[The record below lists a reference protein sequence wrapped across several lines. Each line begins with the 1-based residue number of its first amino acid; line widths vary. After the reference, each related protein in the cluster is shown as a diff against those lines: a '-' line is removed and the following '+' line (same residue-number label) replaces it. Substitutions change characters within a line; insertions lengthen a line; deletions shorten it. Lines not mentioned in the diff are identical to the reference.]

1 MIKAGLDIGNS
12 KISCVIA
19 DYKNT
24 ENINIL
30 SIASVP
36 NNNIK
41 KNIILNFENLHDQIK
56 SLVIEA
62 EKQSQTKLNSINLN
76 LSLLNSNSHYY
87 NSEIELK
94 NERISEL
101 HLKKIINQSE
111 YFNNQSEKFEIFNN
125 ITSYDIDNNLYFNA
139 PIGNYSDNISSVIKK
154 LKLNIDNYIP
164 SPLSSSLSSLSK
176 DEKELG
182 TICID
187 LGHSTSSI
195 SVFENNKFV
204 YGVQ

>member
-12 KISCVIA
+12 KISFVIA

-87 NSEIELK
+87 DSEIELK

-111 YFNNQSEKFEIFNN
+111 YFNNPSEKFEIFNN
-125 ITSYDIDNNLYFNA
+125 ITSYDIDNIY
-139 PIGNYSDNISSVIKK
+139 ISMPQLEIIQII
-154 LKLNIDNYIP
+154 LKLTFIKYTFKKNIQIIFP
-164 SPLSSSLSSLSK
+164 VLSK
-176 DEKELG
+176 
-182 TICID
+182 
-187 LGHSTSSI
+187 
-195 SVFENNKFV
+195 N
-204 YGVQ
+204 

>member
-19 DYKNT
+19 DYKTT
-24 ENINIL
+24 EKINIL
-30 SIASVP
+30 SIVSVP

-56 SLVIEA
+56 SLVNEA
-62 EKQSQTKLNSINLN
+62 EKLSQTKLNSINLN

-87 NSEIELK
+87 DSEIELK

-111 YFNNQSEKFEIFNN
+111 YFNNQTEKFEIFNN
-125 ITSYDIDNNLYFNA
+125 IISYNIDNNLYFNA
-139 PIGNYSDNISSVIKK
+139 PIGNYSDNIKINLAK
-154 LKLNIDNYIP
+154 LKLII
-164 SPLSSSLSSLSK
+164 
-176 DEKELG
+176 
-182 TICID
+182 
-187 LGHSTSSI
+187 
-195 SVFENNKFV
+195 
-204 YGVQ
+204 